1 MCGMTRFQT
10 WLASLAATVVT
21 VGIAYAWIDRPVS
34 FYAHAHLA
42 QYRFFGQLPHL
53 AEWLFGVAVV
63 VFVVAG
69 IVALL
74 GRPLCRCHR
83 VLLLASVSLTA
94 SATIKETLKFV
105 FGRTWPETW
114 TNNNPSLIQNGVYG
128 FNPFQGGN
136 GWYSSFPSG
145 HTTAACAAMSVLWIC
160 FPRYRPLYVIFVALV
175 VGGLIGANY
184 HFVSDIIAGGFIGI
198 STGYVSVLLG
208 RSFVD
213 PQPAIAAPKP
223 KPQAGKKK
231 PRRRRASR

>member
-1 MCGMTRFQT
+1 MRGSTGRSPFSRTRI
-10 WLASLAATVVT
+10 SLN
-21 VGIAYAWIDRPVS
+21 IA
-34 FYAHAHLA
+34 
-42 QYRFFGQLPHL
+42 FGQLPRL
-53 AEWLFGVAVV
+53 AEWLFGVAAVI
-63 VFVVAG
+63 FVAAG
-69 IVALL
+69 VIALL

-128 FNPFQGGN
+128 FNPFHSG

-145 HTTAACAAMSVLWIC
+145 HTTAACAAMSVLWLC

-184 HFVSDIIAGGFIGI
+184 HFIGDIIAGGFIGI
-198 STGYVSVLLG
+198 STGYVSVLLW
-208 RSFVD
+208 RAID
-213 PQPAIAAPKP
+213 TPPPAIAAPALP
-223 KPQAGKKK
+223 
-231 PRRRRASR
+231 S